1 MSVKW
6 LNKQT
11 INHTKNPENKKVKY
25 KDCKKTK
32 TTTKTWKDLQKA
44 WSTTAE
50 DYLKIQESLTP

>member
-11 INHTKNPENKKVKY
+11 INHTKNPENKMVKY
-25 KDCKKTK
+25 KDCKRTK
-32 TTTKTWKDLQKA
+32 TTATTTWKDLQKA

-50 DYLKIQESLTP
+50 DYLKKYKKV